1 LFSKTFELYR
11 VQKIPYSILE
21 SSLKTRQNITIIE
34 SKFFCKKFKDFVLVL
49 APTYL
54 GSLGNAK
61 TNRIVSI

>member
-21 SSLKTRQNITIIE
+21 SSLKTKQNITIIE
-34 SKFFCKKFKDFVLVL
+34 SKFSVKGSKISVLVL
-49 APTYL
+49 APTYF